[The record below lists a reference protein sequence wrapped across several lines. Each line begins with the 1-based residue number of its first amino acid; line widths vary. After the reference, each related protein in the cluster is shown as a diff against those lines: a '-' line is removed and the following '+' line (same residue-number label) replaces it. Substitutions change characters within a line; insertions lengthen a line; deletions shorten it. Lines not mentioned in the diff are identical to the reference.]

1 MCGLIA
7 VFHPDD
13 VVKPAANTLKNE
25 LENSL
30 EWIKHRGPDSRG
42 TYISPD
48 VQVGL
53 GHVRLSIIDLA
64 TGQQPMSDEEDLI
77 HCVVSGELY
86 DHERIRSELQAQGH
100 SFKTKSD
107 SELVVQLYK
116 RDGINLL
123 FHLRGEF
130 AFVLYDAKRR
140 LLFVARDR
148 FGIKPLYYT
157 VSNGRILFAS
167 EMKAFMGL
175 GWQPKWDVESIAQS
189 GEFADDRTVFVGV
202 KKGAPGNFAICRSS
216 GYMKVQ
222 AYWDLKYPAATEQ
235 PTATVETM
243 IATVREHLVEAV
255 RLRLRADVPLAIYL
269 SGGLDSSTVAG
280 IATHLLR
287 QNNPKA
293 KVTTFTLA
301 YPADQQGND
310 EGPIAA
316 RTAAHLGADV
326 HMVNVD
332 EGVLVSA
339 LEEAVWHAEQPGGT
353 FQGAGKVL
361 LSRAVREK
369 GYKVTSFTLNSSI
382 SILKQVRIQVVLSGE
397 GSDEIFGGYSFFSA
411 EYLRQA
417 DPAAQ
422 ALGIPLPSN
431 QERIALLARLAS
443 ALASPNF
450 TSSAAPTAQGAVTG
464 SNLIGVTTH
473 SALAGVFMVAG
484 AVFKPR
490 VWEVYGPQD
499 TARTFAETADP
510 TLRQNSLSGHYH
522 SLNVAMY
529 IAAKTLLSQV
539 ILNHFGDRAD
549 MAHSIE
555 SRPAFLD
562 HHLVE
567 YVNALPPSLKIR
579 PISGAQPGEWTLT
592 EKWILREAAKPFVTE
607 EVYLRTKW
615 PFNPP
620 PANGAIAGSEK
631 LMPLQAHLK
640 ARVTKSNVERLGF
653 LQWAKVKELLDGYL
667 EAPTFP
673 GNGAIDPKATA
684 LMHVLGLIVLRE
696 RFDVPAVQ
704 L

>member
-1 MCGLIA
+1 
-7 VFHPDD
+7 
-13 VVKPAANTLKNE
+13 
-25 LENSL
+25 
-30 EWIKHRGPDSRG
+30 IKHRGPDSRG

-64 TGQQPMSDEEDLI
+64 TGQQPMSDEEELI

-130 AFVLYDAKRR
+130 AFVLYDAKSR
-140 LLFVARDR
+140 LLLVARDR

-175 GWQPKWDVESIAQS
+175 GWKPKWDVESIAQS

-202 KKGAPGNFAICRSS
+202 KKLAPGNFAICRSS

-243 IATVREHLVEAV
+243 IATVREHLLEAV

-269 SGGLDSSTVAG
+269 SGGLDSSAVAG

-369 GYKVTSFTLNSSI
+369 GYKV
-382 SILKQVRIQVVLSGE
+382 VLSGE

-411 EYLRQA
+411 EYLRQP
-417 DPAAQ
+417 DPAAY

-431 QERIALLARLAS
+431 QERLALLTRLAS
-443 ALASPNF
+443 ALTSPNF
-450 TSSAAPTAQGAVTG
+450 TSSAAPTAHGAVTE

-473 SALAGVFMVAG
+473 AALAGVFMVAG

-510 TLRQNSLSGHYH
+510 TLRQNSLSGQYH
-522 SLNVAMY
+522 SLNVAM
-529 IAAKTLLSQV
+529 
-539 ILNHFGDRAD
+539 
-549 MAHSIE
+549 
-555 SRPAFLD
+555 
-562 HHLVE
+562 
-567 YVNALPPSLKIR
+567 
-579 PISGAQPGEWTLT
+579 
-592 EKWILREAAKPFVTE
+592 
-607 EVYLRTKW
+607 
-615 PFNPP
+615 
-620 PANGAIAGSEK
+620 
-631 LMPLQAHLK
+631 
-640 ARVTKSNVERLGF
+640 
-653 LQWAKVKELLDGYL
+653 
-667 EAPTFP
+667 
-673 GNGAIDPKATA
+673 
-684 LMHVLGLIVLRE
+684 
-696 RFDVPAVQ
+696 
-704 L
+704 